1 MSIVKKINAR
11 MILDSRGNP
20 TVEVDVITNM
30 KMGRAAVP
38 SGASTGSFE
47 AVELRD
53 GEKAFHGKGVEKAI
67 YHVNKKIAPRLIEM
81 DASKQR
87 QIDAILNELDG
98 TPNKSFLGA
107 NAILG
112 VSMAVAKAEANSR
125 DISLFSY
132 LGGIA
137 GNTLPVPSMNVING
151 GEHAGNELNIQEHM
165 ILPCGAGSFSEAIR
179 MGSEIYHQLGKL
191 LKKKYGK
198 GATNVGDEGGFAPPI
213 KDAEEPF
220 EIILQA
226 SEELGYQ
233 DKVMLGMDAA
243 ASEFY
248 HADRKRYEVQGTE
261 YSSSELVDFYK
272 DLAAKYPIIS
282 IEDPFS
288 EDDWDGFKQLTA
300 EVGEEIQIV
309 GDDLLVT
316 NMERLKRGIE
326 EKAANALLLKLNQI
340 GTVTEA
346 WSAGRMSLRNN
357 WGVMVS
363 HRSGETEDTFISD
376 LVVALNAGQIKAGAP
391 ARTDRTAKY
400 NQLLRIEEELGKHG
414 RYAGADLLK

>member
-300 EVGEEIQIV
+300 EVGEKIQIV

-326 EKAANALLLKLNQI
+326 EQAANALLLKLNQI

-346 WSAGRMSLRNN
+346 WSAGRMALRNG

-376 LVVALNAGQIKAGAP
+376 LAVALNCGQIKAGAP

-400 NQLLRIEEELGKHG
+400 NHLLRIEEELGKHG
-414 RYAGADLLK
+414 RYAGADLLG